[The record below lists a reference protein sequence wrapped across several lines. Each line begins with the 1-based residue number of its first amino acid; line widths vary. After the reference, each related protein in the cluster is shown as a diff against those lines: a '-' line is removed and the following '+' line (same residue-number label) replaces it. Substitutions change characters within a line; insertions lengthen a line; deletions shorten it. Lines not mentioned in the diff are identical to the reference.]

1 MLPLLLVKRCRSWQK
16 CQVFCVTHLAPVAAC
31 ADPHYV
37 VEKLQENDHV
47 KTQIHVLDEQERI
60 IQLASIS
67 SASQSV
73 SAHAMAKELL
83 EKARRD

>member
-1 MLPLLLVKRCRSWQK
+1 MSKHR
-16 CQVFCVTHLAPVAAC
+16 
-31 ADPHYV
+31 
-37 VEKLQENDHV
+37 
-47 KTQIHVLDEQERI
+47 LDEQERI